1 MMYNIIYSF
10 INYGIQSSNGGFPA
24 WEPQRAFRW
33 LEKFNPTE
41 FFEDT
46 LIETE

>member
-1 MMYNIIYSF
+1 M
-10 INYGIQSSNGGFPA
+10 IQSATTVIYTTLQAHNKFLFLFLVL
-24 WEPQRAFRW
+24 Q
-33 LEKFNPTE
+33 KFNPTE